1 MNTTTH
7 RMDRTPTS
15 ARPRSRGAIVAFALL
30 ALVQLFVSAIIPF
43 AEARA
48 PSRLGAHI
56 EQPSERRHYVHDD
69 AYCSACIARHLT
81 GTAPVAAP
89 PAKVVARY
97 VAQPPAALLLAPET
111 ERRSPLAA
119 RAPPASSPLG

>member
-7 RMDRTPTS
+7 RTERAPRPVRTRTR
-15 ARPRSRGAIVAFALL
+15 AAVVAFALL
-30 ALVQLFVSAIIPF
+30 GLVQLFVSAVIPF

-56 EQPSERRHYVHDD
+56 EQPSERRHYVHDE

-81 GTAPVAAP
+81 GTAPLPAP
-89 PAKVVARY
+89 PPKVAVGFVAPR
-97 VAQPPAALLLAPET
+97 PATPVLTPDA
-111 ERRSPLAA
+111 ERRGPLAA
-119 RAPPASSPLG
+119 RAPPSLHQLG

>member
-1 MNTTTH
+1 MSFQTRRANQTLPPV
-7 RMDRTPTS
+7 RT
-15 ARPRSRGAIVAFALL
+15 RSRAAVVAFVLL
-30 ALVQLFVSAIIPF
+30 GLVQLFVSVVVPF

-111 ERRSPLAA
+111 ERRSLLAA
-119 RAPPASSPLG
+119 RAPPAPSPLG